1 MNNLGCCLFYE
12 FSHSPFS
19 RVLSG
24 YVPGSRYSGQEAYG
38 ALAAFVDFM
47 GKMSY
52 NRVQISAFMKGF

>member
-12 FSHSPFS
+12 SLDSPFS

-38 ALAAFVDFM
+38 ALAAFIILRLEWKLFIILF
-47 GKMSY
+47 
-52 NRVQISAFMKGF
+52 NIFFR